1 MKVNG
6 LEIQARLFR
15 TEVDPF
21 NLLPNTVVQRHKT
34 PGASLSVRHQ
44 LLGDDVH
51 STTTHVLLIGVPID
65 GGLGTTSNYIKSLG
79 QSLNFEFAYPW
90 TSQSEVD
97 SRIERNAISLG
108 RVSPETPKEI
118 LYYEVLESKLSR
130 WLIAL
135 KDPENAWRFAR
146 EMHLTYWRTLHYG
159 NRFVIKAFVVD

>member
-6 LEIQARLFR
+6 REIQARLFR

-21 NLLPNTVVQRHKT
+21 NLLPNTVVPRYKT
-34 PGASLSVRHQ
+34 PRESLSVRHR

-51 STTTHVLLIGVPID
+51 STTTHVLLTGVPID
-65 GGLGTTSNYIKSLG
+65 GGSGISTNYIKAMG
-79 QSLNFEFAYPW
+79 QSLNFEFAHPW
-90 TSQSEVD
+90 TSQSEAG
-97 SRIERNAISLG
+97 SSIERNAISLG
-108 RVSPETPKEI
+108 RVSPETPKQI
-118 LYYEVLESKLSR
+118 LHYEELESKLSR

-135 KDPENAWRFAR
+135 KDQENAWRFAR